1 MDASKGYQP
10 AQYIALFGLYLPV
23 TYILAGILA
32 DVIAQSY
39 KETSASLAAIFGML
53 VNKLVSRISDRA
65 IGFKTVQQQR
75 GILNGMAVQLQMVS
89 SGCTVPGLEGL
100 ESIVA
105 PQSLVIIFA
114 MIIYYW
120 IDISKNGT
128 GQSIGTLVGTGAIL
142 VIIQLGV
149 LYTNACWTGDFY
161 ISNYPLQR
169 FMIFPILTALLCGTV
184 GAGIAYGI
192 NPLISNAVNN
202 HSNNTNKLTFSGSG
216 SKTGSTVHAGSVGS
230 SDSALPHLGGSVG
243 GEAGASS
250 SDDDQFVCDAYKN
263 GELISSTITE

>member
-32 DVIAQSY
+32 DVVAQSY
-39 KETSASLAAIFGML
+39 KESSASLAAIFGML
-53 VNKLVSRISDRA
+53 FNKSVSHLADRVM
-65 IGFKTVQQQR
+65 GYKTVQQQR

-89 SGCTVPGLEGL
+89 SGCTVPGLEGF

-161 ISNYPLQR
+161 ISNYYLQK
-169 FMIFPILTALLCGTV
+169 FMIYPILMALLCGTV
-184 GAGIAYGI
+184 GAGIAYGV
-192 NPLISNAVNN
+192 NPLISNAVNK
-202 HSNNTNKLTFSGSG
+202 HSNNATSNFVFVPGGKQRTSSQ
-216 SKTGSTVHAGSVGS
+216 TVGS

-243 GEAGASS
+243 GEAGTSS